1 MEKLLEKV
9 WRYAPTEG
17 NQNALKTAKKKKKKK
32 ENNIR
37 AKKGKHDKILH
48 LPGNCIILI

>member
-1 MEKLLEKV
+1 MLRQKETK
-9 WRYAPTEG
+9 
-17 NQNALKTAKKKKKKK
+17 NALKTAKKKKKK